1 MGVPVII
8 MKGDHFNS
16 RLGESIAH
24 NTYLSDWIASNEDDY
39 VSKAIKFTNKI
50 DDLTKLRSSLRE
62 QVVSSPLFNSVR
74 FSSDFEVALKNI
86 WNIKVNREK
95 N

>member
-1 MGVPVII
+1 MVSPSGNTSGASLVMDEIPT
-8 MKGDHFNS
+8 
-16 RLGESIAH
+16 ES
-24 NTYLSDWIASNEDDY
+24 S
-39 VSKAIKFTNKI
+39 AIKFTNKI

-74 FSSDFEVALKNI
+74 FSSNFEVALKNI
-86 WNIKVNREK
+86 WNIKVDREK